1 MRNLLIANRGE
12 IARRIIRTARAMG
25 IRTTAVFSDPDA
37 GAPFVHEADA
47 AVHLP
52 GAAPGETYLNI
63 AAVVA
68 AARAAGADA
77 VHPGYGFLSEN
88 ATFARACAK
97 AGLTFVG
104 PRPDAI
110 ERMGSKVAAKRLM
123 ADAGVPVL
131 PTAALGDGSGGP
143 GEPGAPALEYPLL
156 VKATFG
162 GGGRGM
168 RVVRSP
174 SELAAAVASA
184 RREAESAFGDASVFG
199 ERYVDDPRHVEV
211 QIFGDAHGTVVHLFE
226 RECSIQRRYQKVIE
240 ESPSP
245 AVTPAL
251 RAELGEAA
259 VTAARALGYVGAG
272 TVEFV
277 LEPDGRFWFLEVNTR
292 LQVEHP
298 VTEMVT
304 GLDLVRLQL
313 LVADGEPL
321 PAEALHASLSGH
333 AIDARLYAEDVA
345 AGYLPASGTL
355 ERFSVPLGEGVRV
368 DSGVETGSVVGTN
381 YDAMLA
387 KVITWAPT
395 RAQAASR
402 LADHLERAELLGVV
416 TNRELLVRV
425 LRDEEFL
432 AGHTDTG
439 FLSRRDAAALAAP
452 LAGPEARA
460 RHALAAALAGQA
472 ARRSSAGVQAA
483 VPPGWRNVFSEAQ
496 RAQFEDVTGEV
507 EVRYRI
513 GRAGAVDASVS
524 GTAMEAV
531 VRSASEDNIDIE
543 VEGVRRT
550 YRVAAAGG
558 SVFVAGPDGSST
570 FREVERFPL
579 PGSAAVPGSLL
590 APMPGTVARVTVAA
604 GDVVHAGDA
613 LVVVEAMKMEHSV
626 RAPHDGTVTE
636 VRVSEGDQVDT
647 GDVLAIVG

>member
-12 IARRIIRTARAMG
+12 IALRIMRTARAMG

-37 GAPFVHEADA
+37 GAPFVREADV
-47 AVHLP
+47 AVRLP
-52 GAAPGETYLNI
+52 GAAPTETYLDI
-63 AAVVA
+63 ARILD
-68 AARAAGADA
+68 AARRAGADA

-88 ATFARACAK
+88 ATFARACAD

-104 PRPDAI
+104 PSPEAI
-110 ERMGSKVAAKRLM
+110 ERMGSKVAAKQLM
-123 ADAGVPVL
+123 AGAGVPVL
-131 PTAALGDGSGGP
+131 PSAPLGGGDGLSDAGIG
-143 GEPGAPALEYPLL
+143 YPLL

-174 SELAAAVASA
+174 SDLADAVASA
-184 RREAESAFGDASVFG
+184 QREAASAFGDPNVFG
-199 ERYVDDPRHVEV
+199 ERYVEDPRHVEV

-245 AVTPAL
+245 AVTPEL
-251 RAELGEAA
+251 RKELGDAA

-313 LVADGEPL
+313 LVAEGEPL
-321 PAEALHASLSGH
+321 PAEALTASMAGY
-333 AIDARLYAEDVA
+333 AIEARLYAEDVA
-345 AGYLPASGTL
+345 AGYLPASGALT
-355 ERFSVPLGEGVRV
+355 RFEVPLRDGVRV

-387 KVITWAPT
+387 KVIAWAPT
-395 RAQAASR
+395 RAQAALR
-402 LADHLERAELLGVV
+402 LADHLERAVVLGVV

-425 LRDEEFL
+425 LRDPEFL
-432 AGHTDTG
+432 DGRTDTG
-439 FLSRRDAAALAAP
+439 FLTRREPSALAAP
-452 LAGPEARA
+452 LASPDARA
-460 RHALAAALAGQA
+460 RHALAAAVTAQA
-472 ARRSSAGVQAA
+472 ARRSSAPVQPA
-483 VPPGWRNVFSEAQ
+483 VPSGWRNVFSEPQQVHYRDA
-496 RAQFEDVTGEV
+496 TGEID
-507 EVRYRI
+507 VRYRV
-513 GRAGAVDASVS
+513 AGDDRVSGALDGAPIEATVRLATGDAVD
-524 GTAMEAV
+524 MEV
-531 VRSASEDNIDIE
+531 D
-543 VEGVRRT
+543 GVRRLYAVVHAHGT
-550 YRVAAAGG
+550 ACV
-558 SVFVAGPDGSST
+558 VGPDGTST
-570 FREVERFPL
+570 FTEVERFPL
-579 PGSAAVPGSLL
+579 PGSAAEPGSLL
-590 APMPGTVARVTVAA
+590 APMPGTVARVAVQV
-604 GDVVHAGDA
+604 GDAVHAGDA
-613 LVVVEAMKMEHSV
+613 LVVVEAMKMEHAV

-636 VRVSEGDQVDT
+636 VRVSEGQQVDT